1 MTFTI
6 TLTPDED
13 GTVVAECLSIP
24 GCISQ
29 GRTEAEA
36 EANITL
42 AIRECLAV
50 RSELGLPLTVVTK
63 QIEIPA

>member
-13 GTVVAECLSIP
+13 GTVVAECPSIP

-29 GRTEAEA
+29 GRTEVEA
-36 EANITL
+36 EANIKQ

-50 RSELGLPLTVVTK
+50 RRELGLPLTVVTK
-63 QIEIPA
+63 QIEVLA